1 MDHPVLATT
10 VGFLFLVLLVLV
22 VFYFPQV
29 MVLISGLAVT
39 LIVLLGSYLIGAIFI
54 DAFFGT

>member
-54 DAFFGT
+54 DAFFDT